1 MRMRLILAGAALA
14 LVAMGVSGCDP
25 VRHALH
31 INAGRRMSVPA
42 TLDCPE
48 RQGDLT
54 RIAAAADGR
63 SCDYKGGMGQAVTL
77 SILPLNGQS
86 PRDALAP
93 LEAQLRGLTPP
104 DKSAPPAGAKG
115 AGRGGDESE
124 SNDDAAQDRADAAR
138 EAAQDR
144 ADAARDAAQDRAD
157 AARDAA
163 DAERDRAQ
171 AERDHAQATRDGSHT
186 RVDLPF
192 VHIDADDSTDHAK
205 VDAPF
210 LHVDADDQRAH
221 VKVLGVTID
230 ADNDN
235 ANVHTDWGSKTA
247 MIKASP
253 KGAEIRAVDLRR
265 GAVDM
270 LYVLAGDHPG
280 PSGYR
285 SVGYVARGPAS
296 GPLVVGVFKSAA
308 DQHHDYHDH
317 DVDALIRRNLKPQ

>member
-1 MRMRLILAGAALA
+1 MAF
-14 LVAMGVSGCDP
+14 VAIGVSGCDP

-31 INAGRRMSVPA
+31 INAGRRMTVPA
-42 TLDCPE
+42 TLDCPDH
-48 RQGDLT
+48 QGDLT

-63 SCDYKGGMGQAVTL
+63 SCDYKGAMGQAVTL

-93 LEAQLRGLTPP
+93 IEAQLRGLTPA
-104 DKSAPPAGAKG
+104 DKADKADATAKG
-115 AGRGGDESE
+115 ASPGDDESDA
-124 SNDDAAQDRADAAR
+124 SDDAKDRAEAAR

-144 ADAARDAAQDRAD
+144 ADEARDAAN
-157 AARDAA
+157 
-163 DAERDRAQ
+163 DRAQ
-171 AERDHAQATRDGSHT
+171 AERDRTQAGRADSHT

-192 VHIDADDSTDHAK
+192 VHIDADDATDHAK

-210 LHVDADDQRAH
+210 VHVEADDQRAH

-247 MIKASP
+247 MIKATP

-280 PSGYR
+280 PTGYR